1 MAGKIRTGWFIE
13 ILSKLHRSDKNG
25 GMDGGDHRK
34 DQSYRATSERK
45 RRSQN
50 KRPDLGDY

>member
-13 ILSKLHRSDKNG
+13 ILKKLHRSDKHG

-34 DQSYRATSERK
+34 DMSYRATSERK
-45 RRSQN
+45 RRRSM
-50 KRPDLGDY
+50 KKIDLDD